1 MCFSCSGL
9 VFLWG
14 SVAIS
19 HVYMSYNKD
28 AGKPERSRGK
38 ICLVLK
44 GSKRGQAFRQLW
56 KAGLP

>member
-19 HVYMSYNKD
+19 HVYTSYNKD
-28 AGKPERSRGK
+28 AGKPERSRK
-38 ICLVLK
+38 DMFSLERVKK
-44 GSKRGQAFRQLW
+44 GSSI
-56 KAGLP
+56 

>member
-1 MCFSCSGL
+1 MLLL

-19 HVYMSYNKD
+19 HVYTSYNKD